1 VRESLALTTS
11 RIPIPSL
18 PICSSSCAEMYFL
31 VLDTSFVVTLAV
43 SQCGSLGV
51 NIPLVCKRNDLHLV
65 YKRNDLHLVYKR
77 NDLQRIS
84 PRFESRPFLHN
95 PTSHAWLLLKPNG
108 SSVISDGVCDL
119 CAQSV
124 ERAS

>member
-65 YKRNDLHLVYKR
+65 YKRNDL
-77 NDLQRIS
+77 QRIS